1 MNNPDQEL
9 QIDSPLPL
17 PIPPQDT
24 EPEVVQPVAEE
35 GNNKVTPKA
44 KPRTNTY
51 KKTPITPKRQPP
63 QVSGVFLSEED
74 RRMLKKMNQI
84 MVNRLG
90 IKKNNSFK
98 I

>member
-1 MNNPDQEL
+1 MNDLNPEL
-9 QIDSPLPL
+9 QPPSIIPPLP
-17 PIPPQDT
+17 PDI
-24 EPEVVQPVAEE
+24 EPEFVQPVAEE
-35 GNNKVTPKA
+35 DNNKVAPKA
-44 KPRTNTY
+44 KPRSSTY

-84 MVNRLG
+84 MVNKLG

>member
-1 MNNPDQEL
+1 MNTPDPEL
-9 QIDSPLPL
+9 QISPQPL
-17 PIPPQDT
+17 LDTPPQAT
-24 EPEVVQPVAEE
+24 EPEVVPPVAEE
-35 GNNKVTPKA
+35 GNNKVPPKA
-44 KPRTNTY
+44 KAKVSTY
-51 KKTPITPKRQPP
+51 KKPPASERTLPK
-63 QVSGVFLSEED
+63 VSGIFLGEED

>member
-1 MNNPDQEL
+1 MNTPDPEL
-9 QIDSPLPL
+9 QISPPLPL
-17 PIPPQDT
+17 DTHPQAT
-24 EPEVVQPVAEE
+24 EPEVVPPVAEE
-35 GNNKVTPKA
+35 GSNKVPPKA
-44 KPRTNTY
+44 KAKTSTY
-51 KKTPITPKRQPP
+51 KKPPATERTPPEVLGI
-63 QVSGVFLSEED
+63 FLGEED